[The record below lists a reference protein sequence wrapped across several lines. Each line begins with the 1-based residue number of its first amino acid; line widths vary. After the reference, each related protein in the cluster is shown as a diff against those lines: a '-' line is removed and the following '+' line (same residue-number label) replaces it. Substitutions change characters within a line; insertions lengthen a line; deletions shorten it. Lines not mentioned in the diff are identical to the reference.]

1 MRYATLLAGMIM
13 LLAPAMA
20 KGQVMKN
27 LGGQRAGI
35 SAMPFLKLEAS
46 PKADALGG
54 AMVSG
59 YGDGYAPDWNPAAMT
74 DLQHTTFTA
83 SDKLM
88 AAGIHNSYFSGII
101 PSEHSGSWGF
111 SVMMLN
117 AGEMKR
123 RTAFQPDGT
132 GETFSAY
139 NISAALS
146 FARQLSDR
154 FSLGA
159 SGKYVREQLAE
170 FHSHTAAID
179 LGFMY
184 RTDVKDLR
192 FAVAVQHFG
201 PNSTAIG
208 NFDKVIFRNSD
219 RNNDLNS
226 FPTPTTFKLGA
237 SMRVLEKENQNL
249 RAYFQLSHP
258 NDNAEQLSLGLNYQ
272 LHELLSLRAGYQTPS
287 GEQSVPNIGV
297 QIDTNI
303 GRNPLS
309 IHYTILPKT
318 HLGNYHNFG
327 LSYAINQETR

>member
-1 MRYATLLAGMIM
+1 MRYITLLTGIII
-13 LLAPAMA
+13 LLVPAVG

-74 DLQHTTFTA
+74 DMDHTTFTA

-88 AAGIHNSYFSGII
+88 AADIHNSYFSGVL
-101 PSEHSGSWGF
+101 PSDHNGSWGF

-117 AGEMKR
+117 AGEMKK

-139 NISAALS
+139 NLSAAVS
-146 FARQLSDR
+146 FAKKLSDR

-170 FHSHTAAID
+170 FHAHTAAID

-208 NFDKVIFRNSD
+208 DFDKVIFKNSD
-219 RNNDLNS
+219 ANNDLNS

-237 SMRVLEKENQNL
+237 SMRVMEKKNQKL
-249 RAYFQLSHP
+249 RAYAQLSHP
-258 NDNAEQLSLGLNYQ
+258 NDNSERLSLGLNYK
-272 LHELLSLRAGYQTPS
+272 LHDLLSLRAGYQTPS
-287 GEQSVPNIGV
+287 GEQALPNVGV
-297 QIDTNI
+297 QIDTRI
-303 GRNPLS
+303 GKNPLT
-309 IHYTILPKT
+309 IHYTVLPKS

-327 LSYAINQETR
+327 LSYAINKETR

>member
-1 MRYATLLAGMIM
+1 MRYVVLLLGMCVG
-13 LLAPAMA
+13 LSLPE
-20 KGQVMKN
+20 GQAQVLKN

-74 DLQHTTFTA
+74 DLQHVTFTV

-88 AAGIHNSYFSGII
+88 AADIHNSYFSAIL
-101 PSEHSGSWGF
+101 PSDHDGTWGF

-117 AGEMKR
+117 AGEMKK

-139 NISAALS
+139 NLAAGLS
-146 FARQLSDR
+146 FAKKLSDR

-170 FHSHTAAID
+170 SHAHTATID
-179 LGFMY
+179 LAFMY
-184 RTDVKDLR
+184 KTDVKDLR

-208 NFDKVIFRNSD
+208 DFDKVIFKNSN
-219 RNNDLNS
+219 RNNSLSS

-237 SMRVLEKENQNL
+237 SMRLLQKENQKL
-249 RAYFQLSHP
+249 RGYVQLNHP
-258 NDNAEQLSLGLNYQ
+258 NDNSEVLGLGVNYQ
-272 LHELLSLRAGYQTPS
+272 LHELLSIRTGYQTPP
-287 GEQSVPNIGV
+287 GEQALPNIGI
-297 QIDTNI
+297 QIDTRI
-303 GRNPLS
+303 GRNPLY
-309 IHYTILPKT
+309 INYTLLPKK

-327 LSYAINQETR
+327 IGYAINRETR